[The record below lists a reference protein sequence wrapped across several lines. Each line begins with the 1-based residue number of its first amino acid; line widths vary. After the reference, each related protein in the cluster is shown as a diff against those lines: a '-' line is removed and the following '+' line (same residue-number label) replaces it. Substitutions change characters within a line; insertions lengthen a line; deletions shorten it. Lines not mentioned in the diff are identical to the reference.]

1 MREKKGFKW
10 AKIEGKGGG
19 EHFFSL
25 LWKGRKRARRLAKSL
40 VWQKG
45 DPRERKWS
53 LLPFYLPGS
62 EGEKEGRFEI
72 FFCC

>member
-1 MREKKGFKW
+1 MGFRENK
-10 AKIEGKGGG
+10 
-19 EHFFSL
+19 
-25 LWKGRKRARRLAKSL
+25 RKRARRLAKSL

-62 EGEKEGRFEI
+62 EGKRRGGLRFFLLLI
-72 FFCC
+72 